1 MLMRTHNRAVDKHFF
16 KIGVTGQ
23 LCEESMPDALP
34 RPSGKAL
41 VSAIPETKLRGKITP
56 RTARASDPEYGLDKQ
71 AIVRCGSTR
80 IAALTGQQR
89 FDPLK
94 LVIP

>member
-1 MLMRTHNRAVDKHFF
+1 MHHDPGGHN
-16 KIGVTGQ
+16 
-23 LCEESMPDALP
+23 
-34 RPSGKAL
+34 
-41 VSAIPETKLRGKITP
+41 
-56 RTARASDPEYGLDKQ
+56 KQ